1 MSTRAIYI
9 FADNFDNSDTEVYA
23 VYKHHDGYPD
33 GARGFIVET
42 MKYAWEMPRFE
53 ADEFAAAFVAAN
65 KRSPGGV
72 RLYPQALRLRKILE
86 LQGDARYIYWID
98 KPAGFAS
105 IRVRYQEEVDGPM
118 NGLDL

>member
-9 FADNFDNSDTEVYA
+9 FADDFNNPAAEVYV

-33 GARGFIVET
+33 GARGFVAEA

-65 KRSPGGV
+65 KDSPGGV
-72 RLYPQALRLRKILE
+72 RLYSQGYRLREILK
-86 LQGDARYIYWID
+86 LQMDAEYIYWID
-98 KPAGFAS
+98 KPTGFAS